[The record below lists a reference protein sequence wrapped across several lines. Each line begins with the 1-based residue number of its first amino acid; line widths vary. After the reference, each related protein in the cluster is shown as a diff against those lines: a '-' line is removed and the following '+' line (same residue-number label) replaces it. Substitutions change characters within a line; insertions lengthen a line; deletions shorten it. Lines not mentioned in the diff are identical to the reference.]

1 MPILADVPVHEA
13 LTDVSLEAT
22 NPLAKDM
29 PGLAWLV
36 AATPVNPPPT
46 VVASSTAWK
55 NAAAVASS
63 VSEKAVRV
71 VISDVPPEALLT
83 DLLAIAPAPFVP
95 EVFTSENST
104 IDHSAPVWVV
114 PARSNVTAPVEGE
127 EPIARK
133 RLMVRVPCIL
143 VVTST
148 QVRPLPVTV
157 GIRAVVA

>member
-1 MPILADVPVHEA
+1 MSRSPITVPGGMGGVIAPAASVIATGWLYICGTTALAECRIATAMPILAEVPVHEA
-13 LTDVSLEAT
+13 LTEVSLEAT
-22 NPLAKDM
+22 NPLAKDI

-71 VISDVPPEALLT
+71 VMSDVPPEALLT

-104 IDHSAPVWVV
+104 IDHSAPV
-114 PARSNVTAPVEGE
+114 
-127 EPIARK
+127 
-133 RLMVRVPCIL
+133 
-143 VVTST
+143 
-148 QVRPLPVTV
+148 
-157 GIRAVVA
+157 